1 MLFSLIPDKIPAVS
15 AGCIAG
21 ASSIF
26 ARRWAALLGSA
37 TLVAILC
44 LAGCATRQRAS
55 SASQVEGRIPAD
67 QAFSV
72 VLVEGGWDA
81 EQRYLSD
88 SEWFAAREMIL
99 SALAT
104 AISNRPSSI
113 ATTLPA
119 ASPAASIYVFVA
131 PPKSRTKYGP
141 RDPCVGHVAIYRHPE
156 GVYLARLEVATPREY
171 VYFEDENCVQ
181 ALARILGLARQ
192 SR

>member
-1 MLFSLIPDKIPAVS
+1 
-15 AGCIAG
+15 
-21 ASSIF
+21 
-26 ARRWAALLGSA
+26 
-37 TLVAILC
+37 
-44 LAGCATRQRAS
+44 
-55 SASQVEGRIPAD
+55 
-67 QAFSV
+67 V

-99 SALAT
+99 SSLDT

-113 ATTLPA
+113 TTTLPS

-131 PPKSRTKYGP
+131 PPKGKIKYGP
-141 RDPCVGHVAIYRHPE
+141 QDPCVGHVAIYRHPA

-171 VYFEDENCVQ
+171 VYFENEACVQ

-192 SR
+192 TKWAKTAPP